1 MNIFVLDLDPIV
13 CATYYNNAHTIKI
26 ILESAQLLS
35 NVHWAVNGNGPC
47 NKAFFNHPCSVWARA
62 SRDNYVWLS
71 QLAHALCVEYE
82 YRYGKVHAWHDKV
95 HWLMDNIPYLPD
107 IGLTPFAQAMPGYC
121 RVEGNAVEA
130 YRNYYC
136 YEKTHLAQW
145 KVRSVPEWYE
155 PKGIQNEK

>member
-1 MNIFVLDLDPIV
+1 MNIFVLDMDV
-13 CATYYNNAHTIKI
+13 SKCAEYHVDSHVRKML
-26 ILESAQLLS
+26 LEAVQLLS
-35 NVHWAVNGNGPC
+35 NAHHSVGGIGPC

-62 SRDNYVWLS
+62 SRDNYIWLS

-95 HWLMDNIPYLPD
+95 HWLMDNVPYLPD
-107 IGLTPFAQAMPGYC
+107 IGLTPFAQAMPDYC
-121 RVEGNAVEA
+121 KNADAVKA

-145 KVRSVPEWYE
+145 KARPVPEWYKSE
-155 PKGIQNEK
+155 GTQNEK